1 MTQSLEIT
9 ETNQL
14 LLKHKEEML
23 SFSSRVSKVRE
34 TYLFSRF
41 EIYDQ
46 VICLR
51 RNQRLFAFQL
61 VQTFDL
67 GDEKF
72 VYFGP
77 LFSRM
82 SSFLDLFMSYI
93 EVLMDE
99 NIGRHIHLLAEI
111 ENPEVLLL
119 FKALFDD
126 CAYPKF
132 QVSEVPEEVKEKV
145 HVFSKKLTHIDELD
159 IERLTSKSKDPIYQ
173 YKTTYPE
180 IENWLGSRKV
190 DLSQGIN
197 VVLYS
202 TIPDDPSARDTF
214 NRQLE
219 SGRKRML
226 NWKKGKKEVLDLF
239 EGGIVSNV

>member
-1 MTQSLEIT
+1 MTQSLEII

-14 LLKHKEEML
+14 LIKHKEEML
-23 SFSSRVSKVRE
+23 SFSRRVSKVGE
-34 TYLFSRF
+34 EYLFPRF
-41 EIYDQ
+41 KRYDQ
-46 VICLR
+46 VVCLR
-51 RNQRLFAFQL
+51 RNQKLFAFQL
-61 VQTFDL
+61 VQTFDV

-82 SSFLDLFMSYI
+82 SCFLALFMSYI
-93 EVLMDE
+93 QVLME
-99 NIGRHIHLLAEI
+99 KNVGRKIHLLAEI
-111 ENPEVLLL
+111 ENPEVLVL

-132 QVSEVPEEVKEKV
+132 QVSDVPEKVKEKV
-145 HVFSKKLTHIDELD
+145 QIFSKKLSHIYELD
-159 IERLTSKSKDPIYQ
+159 IEQLTSKSIDSLYQ
-173 YKTTYPE
+173 YKSTYPE
-180 IENWLGSRKV
+180 VENWLYSRKV
-190 DLSQGIN
+190 DLSQGVN

-202 TIPDDPSARDTF
+202 AIPDDPNVRDTF

-226 NWKKGKKEVLDLF
+226 NWKEGKKEVLDLF
-239 EGGIVSNV
+239 EGGVVSNV

>member
-1 MTQSLEIT
+1 VTQLLEIIK
-9 ETNQL
+9 TNQL
-14 LLKHKEEML
+14 LIKHKEEML
-23 SFSSRVSKVRE
+23 LFSRRVSKVGE
-34 TYLFSRF
+34 EYLFPRF
-41 EIYDQ
+41 ERYEQ
-46 VICLR
+46 AVCLR
-51 RNQRLFAFQL
+51 RNQKLLAFQL
-61 VQTFDL
+61 VQTFEQ
-67 GDEKF
+67 GDDKF

-99 NIGRHIHLLAEI
+99 NIGRKIHLLAEI
-111 ENPEVLLL
+111 ENPDVLVF
-119 FKALFDD
+119 FKALFND

-145 HVFSKKLTHIDELD
+145 HVFSKKLSHIYELD
-159 IERLTSKSKDPIYQ
+159 IERLTSKSIDPLYQ
-173 YKTTYPE
+173 YKSTYPE
-180 IENWLGSRKV
+180 VENWLCSRKV
-190 DLSQGIN
+190 ELSQGMN

-202 TIPDDPSARDTF
+202 TIPDGPSARATF

-226 NWKKGKKEVLDLF
+226 NWKEGKKEVLDLF
-239 EGGIVSNV
+239 GGGVVSNV

>member
-1 MTQSLEIT
+1 MTQLLEII

-34 TYLFSRF
+34 AYLFSRF

-190 DLSQGIN
+190 DLSQGVN

-202 TIPDDPSARDTF
+202 TIPDDPNARDTF

-226 NWKKGKKEVLDLF
+226 NWKEGKKEVLDLF
-239 EGGIVSNV
+239 EGGVVSNV